1 MKVLKLMV
9 CGIDCR
15 PGNESCNGYCLGQ
28 ADKPRTYVF
37 ESVERLSSSEEQLRI
52 TVLEQQLR
60 AEKAGYSLLY
70 EVKEQLRRENQILR
84 DALSDIIEPQA
95 VNGQAVDDVTALN
108 MIWEIAEQTLKAA
121 DAVRGGE

>member
-1 MKVLKLMV
+1 MKVEKLMV

-15 PGNESCNGYCLGQ
+15 TGHESCNGYCVGQ
-28 ADKPRTYVF
+28 ANMPNTYVF

-84 DALSDIIEPQA
+84 EACQEVLHHFPRGYVVRINEIVADA
-95 VNGQAVDDVTALN
+95 
-108 MIWEIAEQTLKAA
+108 LKAA
-121 DAVRGGE
+121 DAVRNEK